1 MSSLPRRTNQTDAEW
16 QAITARTGKF
26 NEENYG
32 KKKPGNP
39 APPMTKGPVSPKAP
53 PTMTKGPVSPKPAM
67 TRLEAAR
74 AKFASMRAARDARR
88 GASPVT
94 SPRGS
99 GTNDGGP
106 MPTSFPSAPGGVK
119 TPVANLNASPKPIAK
134 GGVVKKAAGGAAKV
148 RKGMMTSEGTITH
161 AMNKVRGK

>member
-53 PTMTKGPVSPKPAM
+53 PTMRPTGMDKGPVPPVQPPTRSPDRQQKM
-67 TRLEAAR
+67 TPL
-74 AKFASMRAARDARR
+74 MR
-88 GASPVT
+88 
-94 SPRGS
+94 
-99 GTNDGGP
+99 
-106 MPTSFPSAPGGVK
+106 
-119 TPVANLNASPKPIAK
+119 
-134 GGVVKKAAGGAAKV
+134 AAGGAAKV